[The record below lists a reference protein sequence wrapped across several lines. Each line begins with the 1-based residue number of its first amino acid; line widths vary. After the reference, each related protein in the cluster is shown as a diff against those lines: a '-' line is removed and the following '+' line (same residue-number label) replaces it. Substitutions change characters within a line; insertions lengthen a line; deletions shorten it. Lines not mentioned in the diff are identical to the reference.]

1 MNELIAKMTD
11 VIHGT
16 IYISD
21 IEKEIISTPLFN
33 RLHYVSQTSTVYL
46 TYPSNNSKRFDH
58 CIGTMK
64 LCGDIFYY
72 SISNA
77 EDSTINSFINDFKKI
92 LKTILKSWKKSMPP
106 HFVEAYGDENLAKDF
121 ILIDNCDFIGGLYK
135 QYIPTNIKQEDWNLY
150 ILLFEAIRVS
160 GLLHD
165 IGHPPFSHIVERG
178 LKDAFNAADNNTSL
192 KIALKNI
199 FKQEKELHEE
209 IGNVIFDEICHS
221 VLKEV
226 SNKELSNRFF
236 YILVLE
242 LSKDILNE
250 KNNFFRDIH
259 RIISGSLDGD
269 RLDNI
274 NRDSFMTGFDKSL
287 MDYTKILN
295 SMILVGNSKAGYT
308 FCPNIKI
315 LVAIEECFSKR
326 WKNYRCMTHH
336 HRVIKTN
343 YMLQMIVYYLSLE
356 YVKKEDKANKNNSL
370 FLPYDISG
378 LWEPILETAS
388 NKMKIIRFIQWN
400 DNWLMTVLQKK
411 YLEMFLYGNNN
422 EITSQLYYF
431 LEELI
436 ENKRNYNSLIKRYED
451 YIDIDDAFKKNFFTY
466 LKDICDKYRLF
477 NEEINKDKKTSDINK
492 KATDMTPMSTIKGFF
507 DGLVN
512 ILQEEELKKEKKDKE
527 DGSFLTSKIVYLVSC
542 FLPKTNLFDEIGQSI
557 VDLLSINN
565 KEIIN
570 DCFLVPKSLK
580 TGTDS
585 LLCLYDDCIKGK
597 KRFIDVS
604 HIDESLKLEQSYIP
618 EFYVYIKWNNKDN
631 VSNDI
636 IIKLRQELGQIVSE
650 QTKSFIENN
659 FMKYLQ

>member
-16 IYISD
+16 IYLSD
-21 IEKEIISTPLFN
+21 VEKEIISTPLFN

-77 EDSTINSFINDFKKI
+77 EDSTINFFIKDFKKV
-92 LKTILKSWKKSMPP
+92 LKKIFDSWKKSMPP
-106 HFVEAYGDENLAKDF
+106 YFVEAYGDENLAKD
-121 ILIDNCDFIGGLYK
+121 IISVDDCDFIGGIYK
-135 QYIPTNIKQEDWNLY
+135 QYIPTNVKREDWNY
-150 ILLFEAIRVS
+150 YVLLFEAIRVS

-165 IGHPPFSHIVERG
+165 IGHPPFSHIVEKG
-178 LKDAFNAADNNTSL
+178 LKDAFNAAENNTSL

-199 FKQEKELHEE
+199 FKQDKELHEE
-209 IGNVIFDEICHS
+209 IGNVIFEEICHS

-226 SNKELSNRFF
+226 ANKELSNKYF
-236 YILVLE
+236 YILILE

-295 SMILVGNSKAGYT
+295 SMILIGDSKTGYT

-356 YVKKEDKANKNNSL
+356 YIKSEDKEKENNSL

-378 LWEPILETAS
+378 LWEPILENAS
-388 NKMKIIRFIQWN
+388 NKKKIIRFIQWN

-411 YLEMFLYGNNN
+411 YLEMFLYGDTQAR
-422 EITSQLYYF
+422 TSQLYYF

-451 YIDIDDAFKKNFFTY
+451 YIDIDDTFKENFITY
-466 LKDICDKYRLF
+466 LIDICNKYTLF
-477 NEEINKDKKTSDINK
+477 NKEINRDKKT
-492 KATDMTPMSTIKGFF
+492 TETTPTSNIKGFF
-507 DGLVN
+507 DGLSD
-512 ILQEEELKKEKKDKE
+512 ILQDEELKKEKKDKE
-527 DGSFLTSKIVYLVSC
+527 DGSFLSSKIVYLVSC
-542 FLPKTNLFDEIGQSI
+542 FLPKTNLFDKIGQNI
-557 VDLLSINN
+557 VDSLYSNN
-565 KEIIN
+565 KELIN

-580 TGTDS
+580 TGTDN
-585 LLCLYDDCIKGK
+585 LLCLYDDCIKDK

-650 QTKSFIENN
+650 QTKIFIENN

>member
-21 IEKEIISTPLFN
+21 VEKEIISTPLFN

-77 EDSTINSFINDFKKI
+77 EDSTINSFIKDFKRALKKI
-92 LKTILKSWKKSMPP
+92 SDSWQKSMPP
-106 HFVEAYGDENLAKDF
+106 YYVEAYGDENLAKD
-121 ILIDNCDFIGGLYK
+121 IISVDDCDFIGGIYK
-135 QYIPTNIKQEDWNLY
+135 QYIPTNVKREDWNY
-150 ILLFEAIRVS
+150 YVLLFEAIRVS

-178 LKDAFNAADNNTSL
+178 LKDAFKAAENNTSL

-199 FKQEKELHEE
+199 FKQDKELHEE
-209 IGNVIFDEICHS
+209 IGNVIFEEICHS

-226 SNKELSNRFF
+226 ANKELSNKYF
-236 YILVLE
+236 YILILE

-250 KNNFFRDIH
+250 RNNFFRDIH

-287 MDYTKILN
+287 MDYAKILN
-295 SMILVGNSKAGYT
+295 SMILIGDSKTGYT

-356 YVKKEDKANKNNSL
+356 YIKSEDKEKENNSL

-378 LWEPILETAS
+378 LWEPILENAS
-388 NKMKIIRFIQWN
+388 NKKKIIRFIQWN

-411 YLEMFLYGNNN
+411 YLEMFLYGDTRAR
-422 EITSQLYYF
+422 TSQLYYF

-451 YIDIDDAFKKNFFTY
+451 YIDIDDKFKENFFTY
-466 LKDICDKYRLF
+466 LQDTCNKYILF
-477 NEEINKDKKTSDINK
+477 NEEINKDKKT
-492 KATDMTPMSTIKGFF
+492 TETTPTSNIKGFF
-507 DGLVN
+507 DGLID
-512 ILQEEELKKEKKDKE
+512 ILQDEELKKEKKEKE
-527 DGSFLTSKIVYLVSC
+527 DGSFLSSKIVYLVSC
-542 FLPKTNLFDEIGQSI
+542 FLPKTNLFDMIGQNI
-557 VDLLSINN
+557 VNSLYNNN
-565 KEIIN
+565 KKLIN

-580 TGTDS
+580 TGTDN
-585 LLCLYDDCIKGK
+585 LLCLYDDCIKDK

-618 EFYVYIKWNNKDN
+618 EFYVYIKWNDKNN

-636 IIKLRQELGQIVSE
+636 IINLRQELGQIVSE
-650 QTKSFIENN
+650 QTKIFIENN